1 MPLRNTCSA
10 ALCAALPLLA
20 LAATP
25 REQPTKQPPAKAD
38 EAPQAAK
45 LEPKKNF
52 VEKTKG
58 FKTVVDDPDADPPKT
73 HKEDMTASFEMVWVP
88 GGEFTMGSTDKEPGR
103 DAIEGPTHRV
113 KVGSFWMAKIE
124 CTWDEF
130 DTFWYD
136 ENYLKAD
143 EVAAKKFGP
152 DAITRPT
159 NTFVDATYGHPRQ
172 GHPALCMTHHA
183 AMMYCNWLQK
193 KTGRAYRL
201 PTEAEWEYAAR
212 GGKGDAAYFFDND
225 PKELGA
231 YAWFK
236 ETSPTDAKPGVVGS
250 PDACGRSSTLP
261 RCTPSLLRM
270 GPSGNTAFAK

>member
-113 KVGSFWMAKIE
+113 KVGSFWMAWNISE
-124 CTWDEF
+124 RSATS
-130 DTFWYD
+130 
-136 ENYLKAD
+136 AGS
-143 EVAAKKFGP
+143 GP
-152 DAITRPT
+152 
-159 NTFVDATYGHPRQ
+159 
-172 GHPALCMTHHA
+172 
-183 AMMYCNWLQK
+183 
-193 KTGRAYRL
+193 
-201 PTEAEWEYAAR
+201 
-212 GGKGDAAYFFDND
+212 
-225 PKELGA
+225 GA
-231 YAWFK
+231 
-236 ETSPTDAKPGVVGS
+236 G
-250 PDACGRSSTLP
+250 LP
-261 RCTPSLLRM
+261 RRRM
-270 GPSGNTAFAK
+270 ISPACRMRW